1 MTRKHFEAIAATI
14 KHADLSKAARARMA
28 ADMATTCAEHHR
40 GGFYSF
46 DRARFLAACG
56 L

>member
-14 KHADLSKAARARMA
+14 AANPGRHVPEVKKVAYDLADQFAY
-28 ADMATTCAEHHR
+28 
-40 GGFYSF
+40 FNPNF
-46 DRARFLAACG
+46 DRSRFLAACDI